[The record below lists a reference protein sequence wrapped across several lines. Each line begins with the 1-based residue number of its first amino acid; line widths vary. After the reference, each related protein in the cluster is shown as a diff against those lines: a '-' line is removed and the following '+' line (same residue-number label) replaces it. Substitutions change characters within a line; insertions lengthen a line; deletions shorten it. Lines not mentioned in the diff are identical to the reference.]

1 MALASLME
9 ELISTLSQEKDIYL
23 TLLPIAEEKTKA
35 IVANDLE
42 ALQKVTE
49 KEKEMVDR
57 VTALERKRSEVIN
70 NMGIVLG
77 RKPQELTL
85 TELIC
90 VAEKQPRDKEVLT
103 ELKDVL
109 GTAVRKLEDI
119 NERNKVLIQH
129 SLEMIEFN
137 MNLIQSTR
145 MVQGNNYTKSAAE
158 TEIGASQ
165 TGMFDAKQ

>member
-1 MALASLME
+1 MASLME
-9 ELISTLSQEKDIYL
+9 ELISTLSQEKAL
-23 TLLPIAEEKTKA
+23 SLALLPIAEEKTKA

-42 ALQKVTE
+42 ELQRIT
-49 KEKEMVDR
+49 DR
-57 VTALERKRSEVIN
+57 EQEAVGRVNALERKRDEVIK

-85 TELIC
+85 TELIK
-90 VAEKQPRDKEVLT
+90 VADKQPKEKAALT
-103 ELKDVL
+103 ELKDAL
-109 GTAVRKLEDI
+109 GKAVRKLADL

-145 MVQGNNYTKSAAE
+145 MVQGNNYTKNAGESE
-158 TEIGASQ
+158 LGATQ

>member
-1 MALASLME
+1 MASLME
-9 ELISTLSQEKDIYL
+9 ELISTLSQEKELYL
-23 TLLPIAEEKTKA
+23 ALLPIAEEKTKA

-42 ALQKVTE
+42 QLQKITD
-49 KEKEMVDR
+49 KEQEAVDR
-57 VTALERKRSEVIN
+57 VNALERKRGEVIN

-85 TELIC
+85 TELIL
-90 VAEKQPRDKEVLT
+90 VAEKQPKDKEVLT
-103 ELKDVL
+103 ELKESL
-109 GTAVRKLEDI
+109 GAAVKRLADL

-158 TEIGASQ
+158 TELGASQ